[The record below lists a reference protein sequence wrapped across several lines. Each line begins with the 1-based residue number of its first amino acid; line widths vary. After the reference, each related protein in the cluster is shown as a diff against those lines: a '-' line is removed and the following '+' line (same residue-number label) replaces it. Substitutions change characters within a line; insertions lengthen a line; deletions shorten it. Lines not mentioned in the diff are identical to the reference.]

1 MHSYSVSY
9 SFRGPNHHDG
19 TSLVT
24 ARDSYEAEMIVRNKY
39 RDREIWIS
47 LFDSVISGV
56 PDLLPGHR

>member
-1 MHSYSVSY
+1 MHSYSVGY

-39 RDREIWIS
+39 RGREIWIV
-47 LFDSVISGV
+47 FIRQRD
-56 PDLLPGHR
+56 